1 MKTYK
6 NVCCV
11 VFSVLGIVLFCLGR
25 TVWGIVSF
33 AVAWAFV
40 YKDIDRHFK
49 GHQCIFPSTIP
60 IIIAL
65 TMMLRLVLCAVI
77 GTTSQIHTKKETH

>member
-1 MKTYK
+1 MKNYK
-6 NVCCV
+6 IVCCV

-25 TVWGIVSF
+25 IVWGIVSF

-49 GHQCIFPSTIP
+49 GH
-60 IIIAL
+60 
-65 TMMLRLVLCAVI
+65 
-77 GTTSQIHTKKETH
+77 

>member
-6 NVCCV
+6 IVCCV

-49 GHQCIFPSTIP
+49 GH
-60 IIIAL
+60 
-65 TMMLRLVLCAVI
+65 
-77 GTTSQIHTKKETH
+77 

>member
-6 NVCCV
+6 IVCCV

-33 AVAWAFV
+33 AVAWHLSI
-40 YKDIDRHFK
+40 KTSTDISRGISEF
-49 GHQCIFPSTIP
+49 C
-60 IIIAL
+60 
-65 TMMLRLVLCAVI
+65 
-77 GTTSQIHTKKETH
+77 HTLSHS